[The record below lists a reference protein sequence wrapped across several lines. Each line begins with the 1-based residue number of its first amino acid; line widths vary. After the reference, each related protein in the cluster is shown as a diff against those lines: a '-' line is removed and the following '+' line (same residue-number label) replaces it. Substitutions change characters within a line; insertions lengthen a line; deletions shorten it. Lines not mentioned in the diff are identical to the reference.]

1 MTLQL
6 VFRPYSFALSRPL
19 VTSRGSWQR
28 RRGWLLRIVDPGS
41 GLAGW
46 GEVSP
51 LDPGEQ
57 RCCERVISAWCLHV
71 CRSSEELEALLPS
84 LPAALAFAI
93 GAALAELDGV
103 VGDAHANGQ
112 RWRPPPRSAQLLP
125 AGHAM
130 PAALEALLAQHGEAS
145 GESPMVELLT
155 LKWKVAAAEPALEW
169 RLLSQ
174 LLKRLPAKVRLRL
187 DANGG
192 WDRATADRWAD
203 AVEGDPR
210 LDWLEQ
216 PLAADDLE
224 GLSRLGERVPV
235 ALDESLGL
243 NPELREYWTGWQVR
257 RPVLEG
263 DPRPLLQDLQRGRPK
278 LMLSTAFETGIG
290 ARWLA
295 LLAQLQQQ
303 GPTPVAPGLAPGWTP
318 SGPLFASQPEQVW
331 AHAAEAR
338 P

>member
-6 VFRPYSFALSRPL
+6 VFRPYFFDLSRPL

-51 LDPGEQ
+51 LDPGDQ

-145 GESPMVELLT
+145 GESPMVESLT

-174 LLKRLPAKVRLRL
+174 LLKRLPQKVRLRL

-331 AHAAEAR
+331 AHAAEAM

>member
-1 MTLQL
+1 MSLQL
-6 VFRPYSFALSRPL
+6 EFRPYAFDLSRPL

-28 RRGWLLRIVDPGS
+28 RRGWLLRILDSGS
-41 GLAGW
+41 GSTGW

-51 LDPGEQ
+51 LDPVER
-57 RCCERVISAWCLHV
+57 RCCERVLRAWTLHL
-71 CRSSEELEALLPS
+71 CRSREELDALLPT
-84 LPAALAFAI
+84 LPAALVFAI

-103 VGDAHANGQ
+103 VGDAHGQ
-112 RWRPPPRSAQLLP
+112 CWCPPSQSAQLLP

-130 PAALEALLAQHGEAS
+130 PAALEALLVQQGEAS
-145 GESPMVELLT
+145 GESCGVVPLT

-169 RLLSQ
+169 RLLG
-174 LLKRLPAKVRLRL
+174 LLLERLPDEARLRL

-203 AVEGDPR
+203 AVGDDPR

-216 PLAADDLE
+216 PLAADDHE
-224 GLSRLGERVPV
+224 GLSRLGGRVPV
-235 ALDESLGL
+235 ALDESLAL
-243 NPELREYWTGWQVR
+243 NPELREQWPGWQVR

-263 DPRPLLQDLQRGRPK
+263 DPRPLLQDLQRGRPR

-295 LLAQLQQQ
+295 LLAHLQQQ
-303 GPTPVAPGLAPGWTP
+303 GPTPVAPGFAPGWTP
-318 SGPLFASQPEQVW
+318 SGPLFAAEPEQVW
-331 AHAAEAR
+331 AQAAEGV

>member
-51 LDPGEQ
+51 LDPGDQ

-145 GESPMVELLT
+145 GESPMVESLT

-174 LLKRLPAKVRLRL
+174 LLKRLPQKVRLRL

>member
-6 VFRPYSFALSRPL
+6 VFRPYAFALTRPL
-19 VTSRGSWQR
+19 VTSRGSWQQ
-28 RRGWLLRIVDPGS
+28 RRGWLLKIVAPGS
-41 GLAGW
+41 DSAGW

-51 LDPGEQ
+51 LEPGEQ
-57 RCCERVISAWCLHV
+57 RCCERVLSAWSLQL
-71 CRSSEELEALLPS
+71 CRSRGELEAMLPT

-103 VGDAHANGQ
+103 VGDAHGPC
-112 RWRPPPRSAQLLP
+112 WCPPPQSAQLLP

-130 PAALEALLAQHGEAS
+130 PAALEALLAQRVEAS
-145 GESPMVELLT
+145 GNSCGVAPLT

-169 RLLSQ
+169 Q
-174 LLKRLPAKVRLRL
+174 LLGLLLERLPNEARLRL

-192 WDRATADRWAD
+192 WDRDTADRWAD

-216 PLAADDLE
+216 PLAAHDLE
-224 GLSRLGERVPV
+224 GLLRLGERVPV
-235 ALDESLGL
+235 ALDESLAQ
-243 NPELREYWTGWQVR
+243 NPELREQWPGWQVR
-257 RPVLEG
+257 RPLLEG

-295 LLAQLQQQ
+295 LLAQVQQQ

-318 SGPLFASQPEQVW
+318 SGPLFASDPEQVW
-331 AHAAEAR
+331 AQAAEAM

>member
-6 VFRPYSFALSRPL
+6 AFRPYAFDLSRPL

-28 RRGWLLRIVDPGS
+28 RRGWLLRIVDSGS
-41 GLAGW
+41 GSMGW

-51 LDPGEQ
+51 LDPGGQ
-57 RCCERVISAWCLHV
+57 HRCEHVLSAWSLNV
-71 CRSSEELEALLPS
+71 CRSRQALEVLLPS

-112 RWRPPPRSAQLLP
+112 RWRPPPPSAQLLP

-130 PAALEALLAQHGEAS
+130 PAALEALLAQHGEVS
-145 GESPMVELLT
+145 GEACRVEPLT

-169 RLLSQ
+169 RLLS
-174 LLKRLPAKVRLRL
+174 LLLQHLPDKARLRL

-203 AVEGDPR
+203 AVADDPR

-216 PLAADDLE
+216 PLAANDFE

-235 ALDESLGL
+235 ALDESLDL
-243 NPELREYWTGWQVR
+243 NPELREHWPGWQVR

-303 GPTPVAPGLAPGWTP
+303 GPTPVAPGFAPGWTP
-318 SGPLFASQPEQVW
+318 SGPLFASEPEQVW
-331 AHAAEAR
+331 AHASEAM

>member
-6 VFRPYSFALSRPL
+6 EFRPYAFDLRRPL
-19 VTSRGSWQR
+19 LTSRGSWQR

-41 GLAGW
+41 GVAGW

-51 LDPGEQ
+51 LEPADR
-57 RCCERVISAWCLHV
+57 RCCQAVLSAWSLPMR
-71 CRSSEELEALLPS
+71 RSRQALEELLPS
-84 LPAALAFAI
+84 LPAALAFAL
-93 GAALAELDGV
+93 GAALAELDGL
-103 VGDAHANGQ
+103 VGDGPGPA
-112 RWRPPPRSAQLLP
+112 WCPPPSSAQLLP
-125 AGHAM
+125 AGQGM
-130 PAALEALLAQHGEAS
+130 PAALEALLALHGEAS
-145 GESPMVELLT
+145 SEWRKLEPLT
-155 LKWKVAAAEPALEW
+155 LKWKVAAVEPALEW
-169 RLLSQ
+169 RLLG
-174 LLKRLPAKVRLRL
+174 LLLERLPDEARLRL

-203 AVEGDPR
+203 AVGGDPR

-235 ALDESLGL
+235 ALDESLAL
-243 NPELREYWTGWQVR
+243 NPELREQWPGWQVR

-263 DPRPLLQDLQRGRPK
+263 DPRPLLQDLQRGRPR

-295 LLAQLQQQ
+295 LLAHLQQQ
-303 GPTPVAPGLAPGWTP
+303 GPTPVAPGFAPGWTP
-318 SGPLFASQPEQVW
+318 PGPLFASEPEQVW
-331 AHAAEAR
+331 AHAAGGEA
-338 P
+338 

>member
-6 VFRPYSFALSRPL
+6 VFRPYAFQLTRPL

-51 LDPGEQ
+51 LDPGDQ
-57 RCCERVISAWCLHV
+57 RCCERVISAWSLHV

-145 GESPMVELLT
+145 GESPMVESLT

-331 AHAAEAR
+331 AHAAEAM

>member
-1 MTLQL
+1 M
-6 VFRPYSFALSRPL
+6 
-19 VTSRGSWQR
+19 
-28 RRGWLLRIVDPGS
+28 
-41 GLAGW
+41 
-46 GEVSP
+46 
-51 LDPGEQ
+51 
-57 RCCERVISAWCLHV
+57 
-71 CRSSEELEALLPS
+71 
-84 LPAALAFAI
+84 
-93 GAALAELDGV
+93 
-103 VGDAHANGQ
+103 
-112 RWRPPPRSAQLLP
+112 
-125 AGHAM
+125 
-130 PAALEALLAQHGEAS
+130 
-145 GESPMVELLT
+145 
-155 LKWKVAAAEPALEW
+155 
-169 RLLSQ
+169 
-174 LLKRLPAKVRLRL
+174 
-187 DANGG
+187 
-192 WDRATADRWAD
+192 
-203 AVEGDPR
+203 
-210 LDWLEQ
+210 
-216 PLAADDLE
+216 E

-331 AHAAEAR
+331 AHAAEAM

>member
-51 LDPGEQ
+51 LDPGDQ
-57 RCCERVISAWCLHV
+57 RCCERVISAWSLHV

-145 GESPMVELLT
+145 GESPMVESLT

-174 LLKRLPAKVRLRL
+174 LLKRLPQKVRLRL

-331 AHAAEAR
+331 AHAAEAM

>member
-6 VFRPYSFALSRPL
+6 EFRPYAFDLSRPL

-28 RRGWLLRIVDPGS
+28 RRGWLLRIFNPGS

-51 LDPGEQ
+51 LDPADQ
-57 RCCERVISAWCLHV
+57 RCCEGVLSSWSLHRR
-71 CRSSEELEALLPS
+71 CSRQDLEELLPS

-103 VGDAHANGQ
+103 MRDVHPSGQ
-112 RWRPPPRSAQLLP
+112 RWMQSLPSAQLLP
-125 AGHAM
+125 AGQAM
-130 PAALEALLAQHGEAS
+130 PATLEALLAQDGKAS
-145 GESPMVELLT
+145 DQTCLDAPLT
-155 LKWKVAAAEPALEW
+155 LKWKVAAVEPALEW
-169 RLLSQ
+169 RLLR
-174 LLKRLPAKVRLRL
+174 LLLRRLPPKARLRL

-203 AVEGDPR
+203 AVVGDPR

-224 GLSRLGERVPV
+224 GLSQLGERVPV

-243 NPELREYWTGWQVR
+243 NPELREHWPGWQVR

-263 DPRPLLQDLQRGRPK
+263 DPRPLLQDLRRGRPK

-318 SGPLFASQPEQVW
+318 PGPLFAAEPEQVW
-331 AHAAEAR
+331 AHAAGDEA
-338 P
+338 

>member
-6 VFRPYSFALSRPL
+6 VFRPYAFQLTRPL

-51 LDPGEQ
+51 LDPGDQ

-145 GESPMVELLT
+145 GESPMVESLT

-331 AHAAEAR
+331 AHAAEAM

>member
-6 VFRPYSFALSRPL
+6 VFRPYFFDLSRPL

-51 LDPGEQ
+51 LDPGDQ
-57 RCCERVISAWCLHV
+57 RCCERVISAWSLHV
-71 CRSSEELEALLPS
+71 CRSREELEALLPS

-145 GESPMVELLT
+145 GESPMVESLT

-174 LLKRLPAKVRLRL
+174 LLKRLPQKVRLRL

-331 AHAAEAR
+331 AHAAEAM

>member
-6 VFRPYSFALSRPL
+6 VFRPYAFQLTRPL

-51 LDPGEQ
+51 LDPGDQ
-57 RCCERVISAWCLHV
+57 RCCERVISAWTLHL
-71 CRSSEELEALLPS
+71 CRSRQELEALLPT

-103 VGDAHANGQ
+103 VGDAHGQ
-112 RWRPPPRSAQLLP
+112 RWCSPPPSAQLLP

-130 PAALEALLAQHGEAS
+130 PAALEALLAQQGEAS
-145 GESPMVELLT
+145 GEACRLEPLT

-169 RLLSQ
+169 KLLS
-174 LLKRLPAKVRLRL
+174 LLLERLPDEARLRL

-192 WDRATADRWAD
+192 WDRVTADRWAD
-203 AVEGDPR
+203 AVAGDPR

-235 ALDESLGL
+235 ALDESLAL
-243 NPELREYWTGWQVR
+243 NPELRAHWPGWQVR

-295 LLAQLQQQ
+295 LLAQVQQQ

-318 SGPLFASQPEQVW
+318 SGPLFASEPEQVW
-331 AHAAEAR
+331 AQAAEGM

>member
-6 VFRPYSFALSRPL
+6 VFRPYAFQLTRPL

-145 GESPMVELLT
+145 GESPMVESLT

-331 AHAAEAR
+331 AHAAEAM

>member
-6 VFRPYSFALSRPL
+6 VFRPYAFQLTRPL
-19 VTSRGSWQR
+19 VTSRGGWQR

-51 LDPGEQ
+51 LDPGDQ
-57 RCCERVISAWCLHV
+57 RCCERVISAWSLHV

-145 GESPMVELLT
+145 GESPMVESLT

-174 LLKRLPAKVRLRL
+174 LLKRLPPKVRLRL

-331 AHAAEAR
+331 AHAAEAM